1 MPTAR
6 ESILRG
12 PGSLTYDS
20 QTVFD
25 RDGIDAAITPTEFEI
40 LTSLHGRVDSRL
52 ADAVGEVSCIPSGRA
67 TAGLLAM
74 LFPYG
79 NPTIG
84 ASMGGATD
92 KPLVVHSL
100 SGRKLTLHAA
110 YLTALPQLRL
120 SARQTLFGSAATWTA
135 VLKNNTAR
143 SAANSMYTIADEAWS
158 GTYNPADVKT
168 LPHTAAWGATAPWD
182 AIKTAEGWT
191 IDFEIGTEPVMDDSE
206 GTIDHILTSVTAR
219 ARCRPIGLTES
230 NVLDAL
236 KVQGPGNA
244 IGSTR
249 ITGNN
254 LVIQAA
260 GGVTVTLHNAGL
272 VEGPV
277 RWGNTDLRIGEI
289 GFVAHRSFS
298 GAVPGP
304 AGVPGPV
311 YSVAMTA

>member
-12 PGSLTYDS
+12 PGSLTYDG

-52 ADAVGEVSCIPSGRA
+52 ADAVGEVTATPSGRV

-74 LFPYG
+74 LYPYG
-79 NPTIG
+79 NPTFG
-84 ASMGGATD
+84 SSMGGVTD

-100 SGRKLTLHAA
+100 SGRRLTLHAA

-143 SAANSMYTIADEAWS
+143 SAANSMYTIAEAPWT
-158 GTYNPADVKT
+158 GTYAPADVKT
-168 LPHTAAWGATAPWD
+168 LPHTAAWGSTAPWND
-182 AIKTAEGWT
+182 IKTAEGWT
-191 IDFEIGTEPVMDDSE
+191 IDHDIGTEPVTDDAE
-206 GTIDHILTSVTAR
+206 GTIDHILTSVTVR
-219 ARCRPIGLTES
+219 ARCRPIGLTEA

-236 KVQGPGNA
+236 KVQGAGNA
-244 IGSTR
+244 IGSSR

-260 GGVTVTLHNAGL
+260 GGVRVTLYNAAL
-272 VEGPV
+272 VEGPI
-277 RWGNTDLRIGEI
+277 RWGNIDLRIGEI
-289 GFVAHRSFS
+289 GFIAHRSFPA
-298 GAVPGP
+298 GAPGP
-304 AGVPGPV
+304 ISEVIMTPGE
-311 YSVAMTA
+311 

>member
-12 PGSLTYDS
+12 PGSITYDS

-25 RDGIDAAITPTEFEI
+25 RDGIDAAIEPTTFDVM
-40 LTSLHGRVDSRL
+40 TSLHGVVDTRL
-52 ADAVGEVSCIPSGRA
+52 ADAVGSVSLTPSGRA

-92 KPLVVHSL
+92 KPLAVHSL
-100 SGRKLTLHAA
+100 SGRKLTMHAA
-110 YLTALPQLRL
+110 YLTQLPQLRL
-120 SARQTLFGSAATWTA
+120 SARQTLFGGAAQFTA
-135 VLKNNTAR
+135 VLKNGVAR
-143 SAANSMYTIADEAWS
+143 TDANSMYTIADDPWDGDYA
-158 GTYNPADVKT
+158 PADVKT
-168 LPHTAAWGATAPWD
+168 LPHTAAWGAGAPWD

-191 IDFEIGTEPVMDDSE
+191 IDFEIGTEPVLDDAE

-219 ARCRPIGLTES
+219 ARCRPIGLTEA

-236 KVQGPGNA
+236 KVQGADNA
-244 IGSTR
+244 IGTSR

-260 GGVTVTLHNAGL
+260 GGITVTLHNAGL

-289 GFVAHRSFS
+289 GFVAHRSFTE
-298 GAVPGP
+298 GA
-304 AGVPGPV
+304 PGPV